1 MKHLFL
7 VFLFQLIL
15 LVVLCLE
22 LLLSLWLFCLHGC
35 FFAVC
40 LSLSFWCLSSIVS
53 DPCLAVHSYL
63 RVRHSRI
70 QCTLLSVWRTCL
82 HGRVL
87 FGEPMYFIGRHLI
100 VNGERCVQI
109 FSLRLFPISRKAS
122 FNFIHERNSLA
133 AGFWGSRMGSGGSHD
148 SCAAFFS
155 ISCFTLP
162 FLFLLRIKLQTL
174 IWGWL
179 GCASY
184 PLWRCCPAPCDGGG
198 HGRSVW
204 CRYSCQP
211 IPCFSFWSLST
222 PPWYLV
228 SWHYSLGSKLA
239 SFLEASPA
247 GALGCG
253 FFYCAESHSTLLHCA
268 ELLLFHSIE
277 YSCLLSSTLL
287 FSLPMWVH
295 TLLNFKKS
303 RLSFHWQFNW
313 FFKRLSSSEVKSKLP

>member
-1 MKHLFL
+1 MSTGKDVFRYFLWGYFLSPEKHLSISFMRGIAWL
-7 VFLFQLIL
+7 QDFGEGGWDLGAPMIHVQPSFQ
-15 LVVLCLE
+15 
-22 LLLSLWLFCLHGC
+22 SH
-35 FFAVC
+35 
-40 LSLSFWCLSSIVS
+40 VS
-53 DPCLAVHSYL
+53 PCL
-63 RVRHSRI
+63 
-70 QCTLLSVWRTCL
+70 
-82 HGRVL
+82 
-87 FGEPMYFIGRHLI
+87 
-100 VNGERCVQI
+100 
-109 FSLRLFPISRKAS
+109 
-122 FNFIHERNSLA
+122 
-133 AGFWGSRMGSGGSHD
+133 
-148 SCAAFFS
+148 
-155 ISCFTLP
+155 

-179 GCASY
+179 GCASH

-239 SFLEASPA
+239 SFLEVSPA
-247 GALGCG
+247 GALRCG

-295 TLLNFKKS
+295 TPLNFKKS
-303 RLSFHWQFNW
+303 RSSFHWQFNW